1 MAMKIHQAEP
11 NQARSQADWIVAME
25 PWRQLGYEA
34 ATLGRYLRR
43 VAREDRVLVAEEESR
58 VLGIVVFQS
67 DFLLG
72 RFIALLAVRPE
83 AGGRGVGRALVE
95 RVEKATFSKR
105 RWLYVSSDSANLLAA
120 RFYKKLG
127 FARVARL
134 PELIRA
140 GRTEILWRKQ
150 RESSRK

>member
-1 MAMKIHQAEP
+1 
-11 NQARSQADWIVAME
+11 
-25 PWRQLGYEA
+25 
-34 ATLGRYLRR
+34 
-43 VAREDRVLVAEEESR
+43 
-58 VLGIVVFQS
+58 
-67 DFLLG
+67 
-72 RFIALLAVRPE
+72 
-83 AGGRGVGRALVE
+83 VE